1 MLMWICSC
9 FCLILFLGTGTEN
22 QAVMF
27 PIIVG
32 FGKAFSV
39 FSADESLEAFVLTEG
54 RGYTE
59 L

>member
-1 MLMWICSC
+1 MLMW
-9 FCLILFLGTGTEN
+9 ILFLGTGTEN

-27 PIIVG
+27 PIMVG

-39 FSADESLEAFVLTEG
+39 FSVDESLEAFVLTGG